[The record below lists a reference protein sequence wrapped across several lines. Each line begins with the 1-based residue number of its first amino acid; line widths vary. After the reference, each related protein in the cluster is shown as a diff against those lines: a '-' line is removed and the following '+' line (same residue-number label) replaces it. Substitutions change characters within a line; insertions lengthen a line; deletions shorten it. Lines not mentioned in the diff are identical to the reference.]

1 VSCMC
6 VSIHNETIIGG
17 KSKHLKLQSLIAK
30 IGPIGLQ
37 ELAMQLKTCVLE
49 AA

>member
-1 VSCMC
+1 MRVC
-6 VSIHNETIIGG
+6 IHNETIIGG
-17 KSKHLKLQSLIAK
+17 KSVHLKLQSLIAE

-37 ELAMQLKTCVLE
+37 ELAKQLKTCVVE